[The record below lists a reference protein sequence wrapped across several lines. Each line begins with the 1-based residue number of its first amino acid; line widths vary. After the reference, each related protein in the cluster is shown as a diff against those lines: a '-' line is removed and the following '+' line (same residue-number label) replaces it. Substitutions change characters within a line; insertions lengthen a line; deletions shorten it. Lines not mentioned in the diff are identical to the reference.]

1 MGAFRGASAA
11 MLAGKPAGAAS
22 SAAALLSSAR
32 RTLEV
37 CSAPILMST
46 PNLHRRGPGAAVAVA
61 VLTALVGVAAAP
73 SPAAAQGPSAAPAAD
88 YPPCTKKASPSD
100 LDAAKGAHKAASE
113 FNERGDYDKAIQY
126 WRDAYGFDCSA
137 HALLI
142 NIANA
147 YEKKGDKQSAIVA
160 LETYQAR
167 TGGTNSTIGEKI
179 AKLKASLAPAPPPT
193 TTTAP
198 PPPPPPT
205 ATTVA
210 PPPPPPPASGER
222 PYGVAPWIVVGG
234 GGAALLVGAIL
245 LPVGF
250 SGISSAEASCP
261 TRTNCSSDATSQG
274 NGGRTE
280 VGVGFVLVGVGVAAV
295 GAGLA
300 WQLLGNQRA
309 AGAAAKSQGFG
320 VAGLTVEPSVGPQ
333 QRGLQLSG
341 SF

>member
-1 MGAFRGASAA
+1 
-11 MLAGKPAGAAS
+11 
-22 SAAALLSSAR
+22 
-32 RTLEV
+32 
-37 CSAPILMST
+37 MST

-61 VLTALVGVAAAP
+61 VLTTLVGVAAAP
-73 SPAAAQGPSAAPAAD
+73 RPAAAQPPAGAQPAD
-88 YPPCTKKASPSD
+88 YPPCTKKASPAD
-100 LDAAKGAHKAASE
+100 LDAAKGAHKAATE

-147 YEKKGDKQSAIVA
+147 YEKKGDKPSAIVA

-167 TGGTNSTIGEKI
+167 TGGTNTTIGEKI
-179 AKLKASLAPAPPPT
+179 TKLKASLAPQPPPPP

-198 PPPPPPT
+198 PPPPPPPTST
-205 ATTVA
+205 AA
-210 PPPPPPPASGER
+210 PPPPPPPSGER

-261 TRTNCSSDATSQG
+261 TRTNCTSDVTSQG

-280 VGVGFVLVGVGVAAV
+280 VGVGFVLAGVGVAAV

-309 AGAAAKSQGFG
+309 AGGAAKDHGLG
-320 VAGLTVEPSVGPQ
+320 VGGLSVEPAVGPQ